1 MKTLYE
7 VCKPRESVFDESKR
21 DDTLDLS
28 NLLDNSIDGKEFFKE
43 TYITDGME
51 LLFDTAFKRFEGK
64 AASGVVKLTQS
75 MGGGKTHNMLA
86 LGVLAKNKELRSSI
100 LNGKYKSFD
109 EEINLVSYTGRESD
123 LKFGIW
129 GEIAEQLGKK
139 DYFKDYYS
147 PLMAPGQTAW
157 INLLKSDKP
166 TLILIDELPP
176 YLQNARAIDR
186 KSVV

>member
-1 MKTLYE
+1 MKTLYD

-28 NLLDNSIDGKEFFKE
+28 NLLDDSIDGEEFFKE
-43 TYITDGME
+43 TYITEGMN

-64 AASGVVKLTQS
+64 SASGIIKLTQA

-86 LGVLAKNKELRSSI
+86 LGVLAKSKKVREEV
-100 LNGKYKSFD
+100 LNGKFKNFD
-109 EEINLVSYTGRESD
+109 KDINVVAYTGRESD

-129 GEIAEQLGKK
+129 GEIADQLGKR

-147 PLMAPGQTAW
+147 PG
-157 INLLKSDKP
+157 
-166 TLILIDELPP
+166 
-176 YLQNARAIDR
+176 RR
-186 KSVV
+186 

>member
-28 NLLDNSIDGKEFFKE
+28 NLLDGSINGESFFEE

-64 AASGVVKLTQS
+64 AASGIVKLTQS

-86 LGVLAKNKELRSSI
+86 LGVLAKNKSI
-100 LNGKYKSFD
+100 HFFFVYTFILKLQLNLFLFY
-109 EEINLVSYTGRESD
+109 NL
-123 LKFGIW
+123 FF
-129 GEIAEQLGKK
+129 KK
-139 DYFKDYYS
+139 R
-147 PLMAPGQTAW
+147 
-157 INLLKSDKP
+157 N
-166 TLILIDELPP
+166 
-176 YLQNARAIDR
+176 
-186 KSVV
+186 